1 MAKEGRPFTGVI
13 FFGLMLTEDGPKV
26 LEYNARFGDPEAQV
40 VLPRM
45 KNDIIDV
52 MEACVDGTL
61 DTIDL
66 QFEDNACVCVVLASD
81 GYPVKYEKGF
91 KITGFEKF
99 DGKEDYYC
107 YHAGTKFDDDGNIV
121 TNGGRVLGITAT
133 GATLKEPEPRLTRQQ
148 SGYSLIINNMR
159 HDIGKAIDEA

>member
-1 MAKEGRPFTGVI
+1 
-13 FFGLMLTEDGPKV
+13 
-26 LEYNARFGDPEAQV
+26 
-40 VLPRM
+40 M

-99 DGKEDYYC
+99 DGKDDYYC
-107 YHAGTKFDDDGNIV
+107 YHACTLV
-121 TNGGRVLGITAT
+121 VL
-133 GATLKEPEPRLTRQQ
+133 RR
-148 SGYSLIINNMR
+148 
-159 HDIGKAIDEA
+159 

>member
-1 MAKEGRPFTGVI
+1 
-13 FFGLMLTEDGPKV
+13 MLTEDGPKV

-99 DGKEDYYC
+99 DGKDDYYC
-107 YHAGTKFDDDGNIV
+107 YHAGTKLMMTEISSQTEDV
-121 TNGGRVLGITAT
+121 CLVSLQQAPRLRR
-133 GATLKEPEPRLTRQQ
+133 PEPRLTRQQ
-148 SGYSLIINNMR
+148 SGYSLIINT
-159 HDIGKAIDEA
+159 

>member
-1 MAKEGRPFTGVI
+1 
-13 FFGLMLTEDGPKV
+13 
-26 LEYNARFGDPEAQV
+26 
-40 VLPRM
+40 M

-121 TNGGRVLGITAT
+121 TNGGRVLQQA
-133 GATLKEPEPRLTRQQ
+133 LHSRRPEPRLTRQQ
-148 SGYSLIINNMR
+148 SGYSLIINT
-159 HDIGKAIDEA
+159 